1 MIVVYNSN
9 VHHYSDRLKETLLN
23 VEDAIGHY
31 LQGSGDKL
39 DAYAHQELNRFAR
52 AIGVEKIVADL
63 TPPQVAKYAENVVA
77 AGGDVHGRL
86 GPVKEF
92 LAHLHKKGLS
102 THSLSSHVKIPRANI
117 RAAAKI
123 AQDIIEMSE
132 SGIQKLKSE
141 LNELK
146 GQRETIAAEIQLA
159 RSDGDISENSPLDA
173 ARERQGQAEARIREL
188 EDTLSRAVP
197 INTRGLKGRNGAR
210 VGATVVVQDTE
221 TNKKFTFHL
230 VDSVEVDPSSGK
242 ISLESPMG
250 KHLHGKLEGD
260 EFQVTPPKGDPRNYR
275 LGSVKF

>member
-1 MIVVYNSN
+1 M
-9 VHHYSDRLKETLLN
+9 N
-23 VEDAIGHY
+23 VEDAIAHY

-52 AIGVEKIVADL
+52 IIGGEKLVAEL
-63 TPPQVAKYAENVVA
+63 TPPQVAQYAENIVSS
-77 AGGDVHGRL
+77 GGDVHGRL

-92 LAHLHKKGLS
+92 LAYLNKKGLS
-102 THSLSSHVKIPRANI
+102 YPGVNLSSHVKIPRASI
-117 RAAAKI
+117 RAAARVS
-123 AQDIIEMSE
+123 QDTIEMSQ
-132 SGIQKLKSE
+132 SGIQLLKSE
-141 LNELK
+141 LDTLK
-146 GQRETIAAEIQLA
+146 SQREVIATEIQLA

-188 EDTLSRAVP
+188 EDTLSRAIP
-197 INTRGLKGRNGAR
+197 INTRGLKGKSGAR

-230 VDSVEVDPSSGK
+230 VDSVEVDPSVGK

-250 KHLHGKLEGD
+250 KHLYGKLEGD
-260 EFQVTPPKGDPRNYR
+260 EFQVFPPKGSPRKYK

>member
-1 MIVVYNSN
+1 M
-9 VHHYSDRLKETLLN
+9 N
-23 VEDAIGHY
+23 VEDAIAHY

-52 AIGVEKIVADL
+52 IIGGEKL
-63 TPPQVAKYAENVVA
+63 LKQLNPPQVAQYAENIVSS
-77 AGGDVHGRL
+77 GGDVHGRL

-92 LAHLHKKGLS
+92 LAYLYKKGF
-102 THSLSSHVKIPRANI
+102 TVTGEGAQEKPVNLSSHVKIPRASI
-117 RAAAKI
+117 RAAARVS
-123 AQDIIEMSE
+123 QDAIEMSE
-132 SGIQKLKSE
+132 SGIQLLKSE
-141 LNELK
+141 LDTLK
-146 GQRETIAAEIQLA
+146 SQREVIATEIQLA

-188 EDTLSRAVP
+188 EDTLSRAIP
-197 INTRGLKGRNGAR
+197 INTRGLKGKSGAR

-230 VDSVEVDPSSGK
+230 VDSVEVDPSVGK

-250 KHLHGKLEGD
+250 KHLYGKLEGD
-260 EFQVTPPKGDPRNYR
+260 EFQVFPPKGSPRKYK